1 MSEMQKYL
9 KLMEARGIISAT
21 NGGIELSIGD
31 ERIDLGKTPEDIAD
45 KLKTVADFDLDD
57 LFGSSSMDFASEEGF
72 KNDDAAHELFDKA
85 VALMVPK
92 PDDMARDKVEDRPAT
107 SDDIEKINKGEE
119 IEEAVGEYS
128 YTLEYNG
135 ERNGYTIHKLSITSP
150 EGETKEVADDFTYFE
165 PEEQDMQAELESWFN
180 NGHGVG
186 DEEEMEEGCDVCGD
200 GSEEMGPPEAE
211 EQESHKYEKHHS
223 TNTGSVSVEA
233 SADSIDE
240 LKVLLQKVGI
250 TLPSGEPHSDDEKE
264 PMKVISLS
272 PEPEMD
278 GDKPTMD
285 FPKTAVDPDSKE
297 VLTNILKDK
306 LKDYLR
312 NGK

>member
-1 MSEMQKYL
+1 MSEEIKRYL
-9 KLMEARGIISAT
+9 KLVEARGIISAHQ
-21 NGGIELSIGD
+21 GGIELSIND

-72 KNDDAAHELFDKA
+72 ENDDAAHELFDKA

-92 PDDMARDKVEDRPAT
+92 PDETARDKVEEE
-107 SDDIEKINKGEE
+107 DD
-119 IEEAVGEYS
+119 
-128 YTLEYNG
+128 
-135 ERNGYTIHKLSITSP
+135 
-150 EGETKEVADDFTYFE
+150 
-165 PEEQDMQAELESWFN
+165 DM
-180 NGHGVG
+180 
-186 DEEEMEEGCDVCGD
+186 DEGCCDDSCPTCG
-200 GSEEMGPPEAE
+200 GSEERGPPEAE

-223 TNTGSVSVEA
+223 TDTGSVSVEA

-250 TLPSGEPHSDDEKE
+250 TLPSGEPGHDMSHDPEDDAEG

-278 GDKPTMD
+278 GEKPTMD
-285 FPKTAVDPDSKE
+285 FPKTEINPDAKE